1 MSQIGIN
8 PKFTKIATSIK
19 MLDDLLSKKSMATCD
34 WIECFNWGHDWSG
47 LIFLEKGAEG
57 GSGKTVSTKDG

>member
-1 MSQIGIN
+1 
-8 PKFTKIATSIK
+8 